1 MIQQQIDL
9 KKKRDFSDVLN
20 ASFTF
25 IKQEYKLLW
34 KVLFLYA
41 GIPVLINAILGSLF
55 TEVTIADSIKVIMD
69 PGSAQT
75 INTGFQGQTFIFSI
89 ISLIVNVFLVG
100 LTYCYIVLYVERG
113 AGNITTSEVWNK
125 FVGLFAALL
134 GYNILTGIVLI
145 LAFIALIIPGIYVMV
160 PLSFVLIIKVAENK
174 GFSETFERCFYL
186 VKSHWW
192 ETLGLL
198 LIASIIVIIISSI
211 FSIPASSYA
220 MAKGLLSEKP
230 TLESIPFVITS
241 FVSTIGTAIIT
252 PLTAIVLSFQY
263 YSLVEH
269 KDNTSLLDRIN
280 RINENPE
287 D

>member
-25 IKQEYKLLW
+25 IKQEYKSLW

-55 TEVTIADSIKVIMD
+55 TEVTIADSIKMIMN

-75 INTGFQGQTFIFSI
+75 INTGFHGQTFIFSI
-89 ISLIVNVFLVG
+89 VSVIVNVFLVG
-100 LTYCYIVLYVERG
+100 LTYCYIVLYVERA
-113 AGNITTSEVWNK
+113 AGNITASEVWNK

-134 GYNILTGIVLI
+134 GYNILTAIVMI

-230 TLESIPFVITS
+230 TFESIPFVITS

-252 PLTAIVLSFQY
+252 PITAIILSFQY

-280 RINENPE
+280 RINENLE